1 VMNLYKP
8 VLKLN
13 ASYEPLAIITA
24 RRAIEMMVTGKA
36 VGVDDVP
43 VILVAKGLQVASVI
57 RLRNYRRV
65 PIRMQIVSRHNIL
78 IRDGNRCMYCGQRL
92 HSSELTLDH
101 ILPRSRGG
109 RDTWENLV
117 ACCKADNHRKRD
129 RTPEEAGM
137 KLIHRPLPQ
146 TIHTPRFILRA
157 MGSEVTEWAKY
168 LWHDSD
174 GDRRYAFN

>member
-1 VMNLYKP
+1 MNLNKP

-13 ASYEPLAIITA
+13 ASYEPLSIITA
-24 RRAIEMMVTGKA
+24 RRAIEMIVVGKA

-43 VILVAKGLQVASVI
+43 VIHVAKGLQVASVI
-57 RLRNYRRV
+57 RLRNYRKV
-65 PIRMQIVSRHNIL
+65 PIRMQIVSKRNIV
-78 IRDGNRCMYCGQRL
+78 IRDGYRCMYCGR
-92 HSSELTLDH
+92 HFAGGELTLDH

-117 ACCKADNHRKRD
+117 ACCRADNHRKRD
-129 RTPEEAGM
+129 RTPEEADM

-146 TIHTPRFILRA
+146 TIHTAKFILQRL
-157 MGSEVTEWAKY
+157 GSEVNEWAKY

-174 GDRRYAFN
+174 GDQRYAFN